1 MGQMAVI
8 PVMPDFA
15 EVGPVCPYRATVSQ
29 VFHQKRQILLNARR
43 TSIEWFLK
51 SWA

>member
-29 VFHQKRQILLNARR
+29 VFHQKRQILLNSRR
-43 TSIEWFLK
+43 HQLNGF
-51 SWA
+51 